1 MRPKKIKTLQGR
13 ARNLQTQFINSHTIV
28 VESITNSLAN
38 HVVTVSYKPDGTIHA
53 RCTCPWAING
63 GVGCSHVLAALEA
76 VAGKRGRA
84 LSFWD
89 NYDAAKKQ
97 KRRIFYL
104 AGERANRESGLW
116 ITSRAA

>member
-1 MRPKKIKTLQGR
+1 MKPKQIKTLQGR
-13 ARNLQTQFINSHTIV
+13 ARNLRTAFINRHTIV
-28 VESITNSLAN
+28 VESTTNTLAN
-38 HVVTVSYKPDGTIHA
+38 HVVTIIYDADGTIHA

-76 VAGKRGRA
+76 LAEKRGRA

-89 NYDAAKKQ
+89 SYEEAKKQ

-104 AGERANRESGLW
+104 SGARKKDNSGLW